1 MPRAL
6 PAEQNTNVGYVMRTV
21 QDVQAEILDAVEP
34 LKPVRLPLMEAW
46 GCVLAENATAPY
58 DIPTFASSGMDGY
71 AVRSDDLVRAPVNLK
86 RVGSAFIGRTP
97 NAEVGAGEAMWI
109 ATGAPVP
116 PGADTIA
123 PKEDVESGPEQ
134 ITVQKFF
141 DAGSFVRP
149 VGQDLKV
156 GDVVVPAGKI
166 LAGPELGNL
175 STAGFAGVLVYPK
188 VRVCV
193 VSTGDEL
200 VEPGT
205 PLAYG
210 QIPDGN
216 GYTIC
221 GCLRDLGIRPT
232 RPPIVPDDEELLRTV
247 FVTNAPQVDVFISSG
262 GMSVGDLDVVKKVV
276 SELGEIDSYKVA
288 MQPGMPQAFGVVEDK
303 TYFGLPGNPVSVFV
317 SFELFIRPALLKMM
331 GRTHLQRPVMQAA
344 LDEELAGL
352 PDKTRYSRVFVYSQD
367 GAWRARSTGPAA
379 SNLLGTVVKANG
391 LAVIPPGDQPVKA
404 GDIVNVQLFRP
415 LEQVHAQG

>member
-1 MPRAL
+1 M
-6 PAEQNTNVGYVMRTV
+6 GYVMRTV
-21 QDVQAEILDAVEP
+21 QDVKQEIFDAVRP
-34 LKPVRLPLMEAW
+34 LEPVRLALAEAW
-46 GCVLAENATAPY
+46 GCVLAEDARASY

-71 AVRSDDLVRAPVNLK
+71 AVRSIDLAQTPVTLK
-86 RVGSAFIGRTP
+86 RVGSSFIGKTP
-97 NAEVGAGEAMWI
+97 DAEVGPGETMWI
-109 ATGAPVP
+109 ATGAPIP

-123 PKEDVESGPEQ
+123 PKEDVESGPDQ
-134 ITVQKFF
+134 VTVRKFF
-141 DAGSFVRP
+141 STGTFIRP
-149 VGQDLKV
+149 PGQDLLE

-175 STAGFAGVLVYPK
+175 STAGFADVVVYPK

-216 GYTIC
+216 GYTIS
-221 GCLRDLGIRPT
+221 GCLRDLGVQPT
-232 RPPIVPDDEELLRTV
+232 RPPIVPDDEDLLRKV
-247 FVTNAPQVDVFISSG
+247 FIANAPHVDVFISSG

-276 SELGEIDSYKVA
+276 SELGQIDSYKVA
-288 MQPGMPQAFGVVEDK
+288 MQPGMPQAFGVVEGK

-331 GRTHLQRPVMQAA
+331 GRTDVERPVIKAA
-344 LDEELAGL
+344 IDEDMEGL
-352 PDKTRYSRVFVYSQD
+352 PDKTRYSRVFLYSD
-367 GAWRARSTGPAA
+367 NGDWRARSTGPAA

-391 LAVIPPGDQPVKA
+391 LAVIPPSEKPVKA
-404 GDIVNVQLFRP
+404 GDIVNVQLYRP
-415 LEQVHAQG
+415 LEQVQSPL